1 MPIDPAE
8 LATSIGTLY
17 KLDLDR
23 GLAPTLQQVVD
34 AAKILAGADGAGLML
49 ADTEGQLRWASATNQ
64 FAQNAEDHQERE
76 AQGPCMAAFVQ
87 RTAMSVADARQGPDS
102 YGMRSVLAKSDV
114 LAAVSVP
121 VELEGG
127 PIGTLDLYSAK
138 PREWDNSEV
147 SALQAYAAIVASLL
161 GAAVAAHAT
170 GRLAEQL
177 QAALEHRS
185 LIERAK
191 GILMARDDIDA
202 ATAFERL
209 RSAARSS
216 RRPLTDVVRDAI
228 AGKPLPNR
236 RNRPT

>member
-8 LATSIGTLY
+8 LVTSIGSPY
-17 KLDLDR
+17 KLDLER

-34 AAKILAGADGAGLML
+34 AAKVLAGADGAGLML
-49 ADTEGQLRWASATNQ
+49 ADTEGRLRWASASNQ
-64 FAQNAEDHQERE
+64 LAQNAEDHQERE

-87 RTAMSVADARQGPDS
+87 RTAMSVADVRQGPDS

-127 PIGTLDLYSAK
+127 PIGTLDLYSTK

-161 GAAVAAHAT
+161 GAAVAAHTT
-170 GRLAEQL
+170 GRLAQQL
-177 QAALEHRS
+177 QAALEHRG

-191 GILMARDDIDA
+191 GILMAKDDIDA

-216 RRPLTDVVRDAI
+216 RRPLTDVVRDVI
-228 AGKPLPNR
+228 AGKPLPSR
-236 RNRPT
+236 RNGST